1 MRSAQAFSAVP
12 APKILGR
19 AEGNDASGIDLIMRH
34 VIMPFDVI
42 EIHGLGDA
50 VILVE
55 IFEITEEIIV
65 IDETPEIAFEM
76 SVVQRNASSY
86 AFWLPAM
93 PTWYTP
99 LFNVSQIRAL

>member
-42 EIHGLGDA
+42 EIHGRGDA

-76 SVVQRNASSY
+76 SVVHGIEANERDEQAPIRLHEAR
-86 AFWLPAM
+86 PEEV
-93 PTWYTP
+93 P
-99 LFNVSQIRAL
+99 L